1 MNMENNIDIVK
12 EESAPAPMATEQ
24 VDDTVHSK
32 KYNYKVSV
40 VMPIYNADD
49 YIRPAIETVLNQ
61 TLTDF
66 EFICVDDGSTDKSL
80 QIVKEYANK
89 DERIKVIEMN
99 HVGISTARNKGFLK
113 TEGEYVIFLDADD
126 FYESTLLEKLYNV
139 AKEQELDIVAT
150 GFDLYDNKKARF
162 IKSPEEEHGNIFAH
176 GTVASKKEYPDFI
189 LQSTT
194 GYVWNKLFRTEFL
207 KEKEILFA
215 PELYVFEDVY
225 FVCCALSLAD
235 RVARVYD
242 VLVHHRIYQLQHR
255 AKIFRKHY
263 DQVPVVYIKVKE
275 FLMRHGMYIPLAK
288 SFLNFSAS
296 RCYKIFNLI
305 PADKKENFWNLLH
318 HGYADSLGWYRHEAH
333 DFEHHEVHDFVA
345 NIGLY
350 TYDQY
355 AKLKFK
361 GKLEQLETMTLDIL
375 KKKIKQLQVKAKIK
389 ERFVNLLEKI
399 KSPFSKAKDKVLAI
413 WHKFFPKK
421 NTEANEKSSEE

>member
-1 MNMENNIDIVK
+1 MNTENNIAIVK
-12 EESAPAPMATEQ
+12 EESASAPMVAGEQ
-24 VDDTVHSK
+24 VEAAQYK

-40 VMPIYNADD
+40 VMPVYNADD

-61 TLTDF
+61 TLSDF
-66 EFICVDDGSTDKSL
+66 ELICVDDGSTDKSL
-80 QIVKEYANK
+80 SIINEYAKK
-89 DERIKVIEMN
+89 DERIKVIKMN
-99 HVGISTARNKGFLK
+99 HIGVSTARNKGFLK

-126 FYESTLLEKLYNV
+126 FYESTLLEKLYNA
-139 AKEQELDIVAT
+139 AKEQDLDIVAT
-150 GFDLYDNKKARF
+150 DFDLYDNKKARF
-162 IKSPEEEHGNIFAH
+162 IKSAEEEHGNIFAH

-263 DQVPVVYIKVKE
+263 DQVPVVYLKVKE
-275 FLMRHGMYIPLAK
+275 FLMRHGMYIPLSK

-305 PADKKENFWNLLH
+305 PADKKDNFWDLLH

-333 DFEHHEVHDFVA
+333 DFEHHEVYDFVA

-355 AKLKFK
+355 AKLKLK
-361 GKLEQLETMTLDIL
+361 GKLEQLETMTLDVL

-389 ERFVNLLEKI
+389 ERFISILEKI
-399 KSPFSKAKDKVLAI
+399 KVHFSYFI
-413 WHKFFPKK
+413 SF
-421 NTEANEKSSEE
+421 

>member
-12 EESAPAPMATEQ
+12 EESAPAPMAEQ
-24 VDDTVHSK
+24 VENTVHSQ

-126 FYESTLLEKLYNV
+126 FYESTLLEKLYNA

-361 GKLEQLETMTLDIL
+361 GKLEQLETMTLDVL

-399 KSPFSKAKDKVLAI
+399 KSPFSKAKDKAI
-413 WHKFFPKK
+413 ALWRKIFPKK
-421 NTEANEKSSEE
+421 SAEANNPGSEK